1 MSNWEKA
8 YLDEIDWFIETYL
21 EDEYEDEEDKKI
33 LQEITDEKKRDVVD
47 ELLNDSEIN
56 LAINGA
62 IRYYLFH

>member
-8 YLDEIDWFIETYL
+8 YLDEINWFIETYL

-56 LAINGA
+56 QAINEA

>member
-56 LAINGA
+56 QAINGA